1 LLHEKVNFCL
11 AAAGRVGAY
20 QWPEVENNMD
30 SLGPSLV
37 IGFILAFVGYRQ
49 WLREQRRRMI
59 HQERIA
65 AIEKGVEP
73 PPYPEDPPR
82 ERVNTRRIL
91 LLSGLIWLAV
101 GITSMIAGSIILL
114 DPVVRAMQD
123 ALPPTMYWLGLVPA
137 AVGLAHL
144 IVYAKHQ

>member
-1 LLHEKVNFCL
+1 MEDL
-11 AAAGRVGAY
+11 APVL
-20 QWPEVENNMD
+20 M
-30 SLGPSLV
+30 
-37 IGFILAFVGYRQ
+37 IGFILAFIGYRQ

-59 HQERIA
+59 HRERIA

-82 ERVNTRRIL
+82 QRSNTRRVL

-101 GITSMIAGSIILL
+101 GITSMIAGSIILP

-123 ALPPTMYWLGLVPA
+123 APPPTMYWLGLVPA

-144 IVYAKHQ
+144 IVYAKNP

>member
-1 LLHEKVNFCL
+1 MEAVLL
-11 AAAGRVGAY
+11 
-20 QWPEVENNMD
+20 
-30 SLGPSLV
+30 
-37 IGFILAFVGYRQ
+37 IGFALAFIGYRQ

-59 HQERIA
+59 HRERIV

-101 GITSMIAGSIILL
+101 GITSMIAGSIILP

-123 ALPPTMYWLGLVPA
+123 APPPSMYWLGLVPA

-144 IVYAKHQ
+144 IVYAKHP